1 MSAPRKSSAAPEARA
16 FGFWDSPWSAERAV
30 AASRDFAEL
39 RAGPAGLFWSLFD
52 PADGRTTLW
61 HWQAG
66 AARCLTPAGFSLRSR
81 VYEYGGGAF
90 CLVADGVV
98 FVNETDQRLHLQPL
112 QGEPRPLAANP
123 GCRYGD
129 LCSWEQAGAVLA
141 VEEERATHRL
151 VAIELADGRRQVLAE
166 GADFYAAP
174 RISPDGR
181 TLAWIEWSRPAQ
193 PWTQTRL
200 CLRRRQGEAW
210 GPPEVVAG
218 GAGGE
223 SLQQPRFDGEGQLY
237 CLSDRN
243 GWWQPWRLEADGLRP
258 LPAVAADHAPA
269 PWQLGVC
276 SYLPEAGLRS
286 WLEEG
291 QGHLA
296 GLDGESLAAG
306 YSRFRQLAAD
316 ASRFYCIAAGP
327 SSASAVLA
335 IERTGGAVQVLAG
348 GGADLPVEEIARPR
362 PLRFAVAEGEWAHA
376 FFYPPA
382 NSRYR
387 GPQGQRP
394 PLLVFCH
401 GGPTSACQPVFDPR
415 IQFWT
420 QRGFAVADLDYR
432 GSSGYGRAYRQRL
445 QGGWGELDVQD
456 AKTLLAHLDP
466 LGLVDPARAF
476 IRGSSAGGFTTLLA
490 LAGDTPFCAGASYYG
505 VSDPLVLREKTH
517 KFEADYLDWLIGD
530 PQLHAER
537 YRQRTP
543 LLRAREIAAPVI
555 FFQGGQDA
563 VVVPAQTAS
572 MVEALRAAGQRVECH
587 VYPEERHGFRQAA
600 NLAHALEAELGFYRQ
615 LLTTPCGGEFIR

>member
-1 MSAPRKSSAAPEARA
+1 MSVPRTLSAAPETRA

-30 AASRDFAEL
+30 AASADLAEL
-39 RAGPAGLFWSLFD
+39 RCGPEGLFWTLFD

-66 AARCLTPAGFSLRSR
+66 VARCLTPAGFSLRSR

-90 CLVADGVV
+90 CLVEGGVV
-98 FVNETDQRLHLQPL
+98 FVNEADQQLYLQPL
-112 QGEPRPLAANP
+112 DGEPRPLTDNSP
-123 GCRYGD
+123 CRHGD
-129 LCSWEQAGAVLA
+129 LWPWDQASAVLA
-141 VEEERATHRL
+141 VEEEQKTHRL
-151 VAIELADGRRQVLAE
+151 VAISLAGGRRQVLAE

-193 PWTQTRL
+193 PWTETRL

-210 GPPEVVAG
+210 GPPDVVAG
-218 GAGGE
+218 GEGDE
-223 SLQQPRFDGEGQLY
+223 SLQQPRFDARGRLH

-243 GWWQPWRLEADGLRP
+243 GWWQPWRLEPDGLRP
-258 LPAVAADHAPA
+258 LPAEAADHAPA
-269 PWQLGVC
+269 PWQLGIC
-276 SYLPEAGLRS
+276 SYLPDDGMRS
-286 WLEEG
+286 WHREG
-291 QGHLA
+291 RGYLVGADQEPLA
-296 GLDGESLAAG
+296 ST

-316 ASRFYCIAAGP
+316 RVNFYCIAAGP
-327 SSASAVLA
+327 ESTSAVLVIDRA
-335 IERTGGAVQVLAG
+335 SGAVQVLAG
-348 GGADLPVEEIARPR
+348 GGAGLPAAEIARPR
-362 PLRFAVAEGEWAHA
+362 PLRFAVGEGEWAHA
-376 FFYPPA
+376 FFYPPV
-382 NSRYR
+382 NHCYR

-401 GGPTSACQPVFDPR
+401 GGPTSACHPVFDPR

-445 QGGWGELDVQD
+445 AGGWGELEVQD
-456 AKTLLAHLDP
+456 AKALLAHLDQF
-466 LGLVDPARAF
+466 GLIDPAKAF

-490 LAGDTPFCAGASYYG
+490 LAGDTPFCGGASYYG
-505 VSDPLVLREKTH
+505 VCDPLLLREKTH

-530 PQLHAER
+530 PERDAER

-543 LLRAREIAAPVI
+543 ALRAREIVRPLI

-563 VVVPAQTAS
+563 VVVPEQTAS
-572 MVEALRAAGQRVECH
+572 MVAALREAGQRVECH
-587 VYPEERHGFRQAA
+587 VYPEERHGFRNAS
-600 NLAHALEAELGFYRQ
+600 NLARALEAELGFYRG
-615 LLTTPCGGEFIR
+615 LLGD